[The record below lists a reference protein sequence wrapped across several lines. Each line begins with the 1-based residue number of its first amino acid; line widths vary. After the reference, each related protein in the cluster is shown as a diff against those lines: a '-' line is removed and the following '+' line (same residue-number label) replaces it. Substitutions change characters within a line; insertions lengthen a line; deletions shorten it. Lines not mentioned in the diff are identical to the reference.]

1 MEVHLYPHRQV
12 PDLVGLEPVERAAF
26 GPLYTDVLRRLDGL
40 FGVPMPYI
48 AAWHQAP
55 VNTGRDLSYAHMEL
69 FSIRRAPDK
78 LKYLAGSESAMGAFV
93 NDVLPEE
100 AAHLLRS
107 AVTN

>member
-1 MEVHLYPHRQV
+1 M
-12 PDLVGLEPVERAAF
+12 
-26 GPLYTDVLRRLDGL
+26 LRRLDGL

-55 VNTGRDLSYAHMEL
+55 VNVGRDLSYAAPEL

-93 NDVLPEE
+93 NDVLPENT
-100 AAHLLRS
+100 AHLLRS
-107 AVTN
+107 VITD